1 MYTKNKRVKITTV
14 VSDELNQ
21 NLVFLS
27 KKYYITKS
35 AIIRIILENCLCAEN
50 VIAIPNNLFINL
62 TKKAKK
68 TKLLEEK
75 SKENEAVKTEE
86 PTVKRTTK
94 VKLVEGK

>member
-1 MYTKNKRVKITTV
+1 MHTKNKMVKITAV

-35 AIIRIILENCLCAEN
+35 AIIRIILEKYFCAEN
-50 VIAIPNNLFINL
+50 AIAIPNNIFINL

-75 SKENEAVKTEE
+75 NKESEAVKTEE
-86 PTVKRTTK
+86 PAVKKTTK

>member
-1 MYTKNKRVKITTV
+1 MHTKNKMVKITAV

-35 AIIRIILENCLCAEN
+35 AIIRIILEKYFCAEN
-50 VIAIPNNLFINL
+50 AIAIPNNIFTNL

-75 SKENEAVKTEE
+75 NKEAVKTEE
-86 PTVKRTTK
+86 STVKKTTK

>member
-35 AIIRIILENCLCAEN
+35 AIIRIILEEYFCSEN

-75 SKENEAVKTEE
+75 NKEVVKAEE
-86 PTVKRTTK
+86 SATKKTTK

>member
-75 SKENEAVKTEE
+75 SKEAVKTEE
-86 PTVKRTTK
+86 PTVKKTTK